1 MKKLVIPALAALFAV
16 SGTTSVLAE
25 KYALCVGLSKYD
37 MAAYDA
43 MGWEITPLEGCV
55 NDAAYMKKN
64 LTERGGWDEADVT
77 VLTNAS
83 ATKGAI
89 RAAIADAAAKAEAG
103 DTFVYQH
110 SSHGIQG
117 EDYEDFN
124 AALAAYEN
132 LYKDTELAEDLEA
145 FADGVKVVI
154 LIDACH
160 SGGMFDDGDDDG
172 DAEPAGKARSAAS
185 FDIARRVSALMG
197 ANRAARKVRGE
208 DVSRNLTA
216 DQVGWVT
223 AAAYEETAK
232 DAGYYDTD
240 EWLVDLEAD
249 DGEESGGA
257 LLASCA
263 WGWWSGKADV
273 SGEGDGDGWFDA
285 YEGWSFATHVCA
297 EYDQT
302 PQFLNED
309 VLRSVELGWVGEA
322 APSEA
327 IVFDPVPGA
336 EVAIGEEA
344 TLDVVAR
351 NADGSTEGITLSIVD
366 TNPEDLEYDFAD
378 GTLAF
383 TPEEDGIFLF
393 TVQAEN
399 GQTSATKILG
409 VTAVLP
415 APVALEV
422 EEADIGEG
430 GFTARW
436 LGIDAARKYQI
447 QVSTSDSFPLV
458 EPDMVI
464 DEDFKGV
471 TTNLATLT
479 AKGWTFEGGKFG
491 TYTGKAYC
499 GEAAP
504 AIKIASKGIN
514 TLTSPA
520 FKLKRVMNGL
530 SFWVKCVSTNP
541 TSTVTVELLVGGE
554 WTELDSFVPSPDG
567 ETKEYEKFDPSATQV
582 RFVVDK
588 AAGNVSIDDVKLL
601 QAGGDVVIDEDGI
614 PAGATSYEATDL
626 QSGTT
631 YHFRVRAIGG
641 TTKGPWSEV
650 IAVTTA
656 GEAPIPVPELTALI
670 PEVAPD
676 TTFFAF
682 WTCPGVS
689 EFRLQ
694 VATDEEFASLVYDEE
709 LSESIKTV
717 TGLTPETT
725 YYVRVCGLLGERA
738 GDWSNVESVT
748 TAAGEGPAG
757 PAKYALCVGLSEYD
771 MAAYDAMGLKI
782 TPLDGCTND
791 AIYMKKNLTERGGW
805 TDANV
810 TLLTNASA
818 TKGAIRAAIAAAAAK
833 AEAGDTF
840 VYEHSSHGL
849 QGDDDDDFTAALAAY
864 ENLYKDSELAEDLA
878 AFADGVKVVI
888 LIDACHSAGMFGD
901 GDDAGDA
908 EPAGKARSAASF
920 DIARRVSALMGANRA
935 ARKVR
940 GEDVS
945 RNLTADQVGWV
956 TAAAYEET
964 AKDAG
969 YYDTDEWLVDLE
981 ADDGEESGGALLA
994 SCAWGWW
1001 SGKADVSGEGDG
1013 DGWFDA
1019 YEGWSFSTPVCAEYN
1034 QTPQYLNEDVLRSVE
1049 LGWVGEAAPS
1059 EAIVFDPVP
1068 GVEVAIGEEAKL
1080 SVVAKNAYGTTEG
1093 ITLSIVA
1100 TDPEKL
1106 EYDFAGGTLAFT
1118 PEEDGLFLF
1127 TVQAANG
1134 GTSATKILGV
1144 SAPLPAPV
1152 ALEATDIDDGGF
1164 TANWTGVEAA
1174 QYYHLQVSTDGSF
1187 PEMLPDMLI
1196 EEGFDDVTN
1205 KASLLAKDWNFTGT
1219 FGTYASGGEA
1229 PPSIKL
1235 SSDKSVLTTP
1245 SFKLSGAKNGLSFWT
1260 KGFVSGTN
1268 EMTSVLTVQQCVG
1281 DPENEEDWE
1290 TIEDGTFVPSTDG
1303 EPKEFENLDK
1313 DATRIRFV
1321 MAKASGNIA
1330 IDDDVVVHS
1339 TGGIVVDE
1347 EEIDGEETSFA
1358 VADLQP
1364 GTTYYY
1370 RVRAK
1375 GNTKS
1380 AWSETIEVTTTGEAP
1395 IPVPDLTAVIP
1406 ETDPDTSLFA
1416 FWLCTGVTEFR
1427 LQVATD
1433 AEFGALVYDEELSE
1447 SIKTVTGLTPETTY
1461 YVRVCGLV
1469 GERVGDWSNVE
1480 SVTTA
1485 PGGPVPPPSEAGI
1498 TGMTIADGQMTIT
1511 FEGEGAQVLLSTD
1524 LVDWTP
1530 VEGATSPYT
1539 LEMDDGAQYIGV
1551 R

>member
-1 MKKLVIPALAALFAV
+1 MKKLLIPALAALFAV

-110 SSHGIQG
+110 SSHGLQG

-132 LYKDTELAEDLEA
+132 LYKDTELAEDLSA

-160 SGGMFDDGDDDG
+160 SGGMFDDGDDG
-172 DAEPAGKARSAAS
+172 DADPSGKARSAAS
-185 FDIARRVSALMG
+185 FEIARRVSALMG
-197 ANRAARKVRGE
+197 ANRAARKARGE

-240 EWLVDLEAD
+240 DWLVDLEAD

-309 VLRSVELGWVGEA
+309 VLRSVELGWVGEN

-366 TNPEDLEYDFAD
+366 TDPGDLEYDFAD

-447 QVSTSDSFPLV
+447 QVSTGDSFPLV

-530 SFWVKCVSTNP
+530 SFWTKCVSTNP

-588 AAGNVSIDDVKLL
+588 ATGNVSIDDVKLL

-626 QSGTT
+626 QPGTT
-631 YHFRVRAIGG
+631 YHFRVRAIGNS
-641 TTKGPWSEV
+641 KSAWSAV
-650 IAVTTA
+650 VPVTTS
-656 GEAPIPVPELTALI
+656 GEAPIPVPELLLAPVET
-670 PEVAPD
+670 APD
-676 TTFFAF
+676 TSIFAV
-682 WTCPGVS
+682 WVCSGVS
-689 EFRLQ
+689 QYRLQ
-694 VATDEEFASLVYDEE
+694 VATDGEFAAPVFDEE
-709 LSESIKTV
+709 L
-717 TGLTPETT
+717 
-725 YYVRVCGLLGERA
+725 
-738 GDWSNVESVT
+738 
-748 TAAGEGPAG
+748 
-757 PAKYALCVGLSEYD
+757 
-771 MAAYDAMGLKI
+771 
-782 TPLDGCTND
+782 
-791 AIYMKKNLTERGGW
+791 
-805 TDANV
+805 
-810 TLLTNASA
+810 
-818 TKGAIRAAIAAAAAK
+818 
-833 AEAGDTF
+833 
-840 VYEHSSHGL
+840 
-849 QGDDDDDFTAALAAY
+849 
-864 ENLYKDSELAEDLA
+864 
-878 AFADGVKVVI
+878 
-888 LIDACHSAGMFGD
+888 
-901 GDDAGDA
+901 
-908 EPAGKARSAASF
+908 
-920 DIARRVSALMGANRA
+920 
-935 ARKVR
+935 
-940 GEDVS
+940 GED
-945 RNLTADQVGWV
+945 
-956 TAAAYEET
+956 
-964 AKDAG
+964 
-969 YYDTDEWLVDLE
+969 
-981 ADDGEESGGALLA
+981 
-994 SCAWGWW
+994 
-1001 SGKADVSGEGDG
+1001 
-1013 DGWFDA
+1013 
-1019 YEGWSFSTPVCAEYN
+1019 
-1034 QTPQYLNEDVLRSVE
+1034 
-1049 LGWVGEAAPS
+1049 
-1059 EAIVFDPVP
+1059 
-1068 GVEVAIGEEAKL
+1068 
-1080 SVVAKNAYGTTEG
+1080 
-1093 ITLSIVA
+1093 
-1100 TDPEKL
+1100 
-1106 EYDFAGGTLAFT
+1106 
-1118 PEEDGLFLF
+1118 
-1127 TVQAANG
+1127 
-1134 GTSATKILGV
+1134 TKV
-1144 SAPLPAPV
+1144 
-1152 ALEATDIDDGGF
+1152 
-1164 TANWTGVEAA
+1164 
-1174 QYYHLQVSTDGSF
+1174 
-1187 PEMLPDMLI
+1187 
-1196 EEGFDDVTN
+1196 
-1205 KASLLAKDWNFTGT
+1205 
-1219 FGTYASGGEA
+1219 
-1229 PPSIKL
+1229 
-1235 SSDKSVLTTP
+1235 
-1245 SFKLSGAKNGLSFWT
+1245 
-1260 KGFVSGTN
+1260 
-1268 EMTSVLTVQQCVG
+1268 
-1281 DPENEEDWE
+1281 
-1290 TIEDGTFVPSTDG
+1290 
-1303 EPKEFENLDK
+1303 
-1313 DATRIRFV
+1313 
-1321 MAKASGNIA
+1321 
-1330 IDDDVVVHS
+1330 
-1339 TGGIVVDE
+1339 
-1347 EEIDGEETSFA
+1347 
-1358 VADLQP
+1358 
-1364 GTTYYY
+1364 
-1370 RVRAK
+1370 
-1375 GNTKS
+1375 
-1380 AWSETIEVTTTGEAP
+1380 
-1395 IPVPDLTAVIP
+1395 
-1406 ETDPDTSLFA
+1406 
-1416 FWLCTGVTEFR
+1416 
-1427 LQVATD
+1427 
-1433 AEFGALVYDEELSE
+1433 
-1447 SIKTVTGLTPETTY
+1447 VTGLTPETTY

-1469 GERVGDWSNVE
+1469 GERAGDWSEVQTI
-1480 SVTTA
+1480 TTA
-1485 PGGPVPPPSEAGI
+1485 AGGKPDEIPIDETTFPTIGFAGGLSGSADTVFASDYSDVEAIYATWNGTEWHWETDEAGELI
-1498 TGMTIADGQMTIT
+1498 VLPNEAP
-1511 FEGEGAQVLLSTD
+1511 EGWPTVQISYPEGVNGALLR
-1524 LVDWTP
+1524 LRFIP
-1530 VEGATSPYT
+1530 KGN
-1539 LEMDDGAQYIGV
+1539 
-1551 R
+1551 